1 MTTDQ
6 RKKVYSSVAD
16 IWAQLLSLR
25 FTSIGSLHFPEHDS
39 GEIALGPVAV
49 LSSNRVGDVSAPLRS
64 NCGPFPKTVD
74 WLRATARR
82 DLSYDNVKYPLTEA
96 DYENIN
102 ATLETIERNASFFDG
117 PNANWLSSISLKAV
131 DLRPHNVIV
140 SPDDPTK
147 IVGVIDWE
155 GARTSH
161 IWNISP
167 IFHNVHRI
175 SDPQVFEETE
185 ALEIYLLDEIAR
197 RSPLWA
203 EGRER
208 GQLLRDLVK
217 HAEHSMVQPEILSLP
232 RDYDLRNIV

>member
-25 FTSIGSLHFPEHDS
+25 FTSIGSLHFPDQHS
-39 GEIALGPVAV
+39 RKIALGPIAV

-64 NCGPFPKTVD
+64 SCGPFSKTVD

-82 DLSYDNVKYPLTEA
+82 ELSYANVKYPLTK
-96 DYENIN
+96 DDVENMA
-102 ATLETIERNASFFDG
+102 ATMKTIERNAYFFEG
-117 PNANWLSSISLKAV
+117 PNATWLSSIAMEAV
-131 DLRPHNVIV
+131 DLRPHNILV

-147 IVGVIDWE
+147 IIGVIDWE
-155 GARTSH
+155 GAKTSH

-167 IFHNVHRI
+167 IFFNVDRI
-175 SDPQVFEETE
+175 RDTQVFEETE

-208 GQLLRDLVK
+208 GQLLRDLAK
-217 HAEHSMVQPEILSLP
+217 HAEFSTVNPEIICLP
-232 RDYDLRNIV
+232 RYYDLRDVL